1 MAGASNARAIARDMP
16 MPFEQCVRLLSEAKH
31 WLLLW
36 CWEQHNWWGGFDKLF
51 FFFSLFSL
59 FSPRVL
65 RLPFQKLN
73 VLCHFVSILIIILLI
88 VICFA
93 FNDFW
98 SRFCFSILSL
108 NIWFHLIFIS
118 NLIII
123 FLLQI
128 CFWISS
134 LIILFYLIFMS
145 NLVLI
150 LLISIFFLKNS
161 FLDWFFF
168 QFHPSLFGWLRILLL
183 NIFVFAFYGV
193 IFVSWPRSRVLK
205 ISSIWLWFFLGYFFK
220 FIFFQFYPSTLG
232 YWVLSFLIFSAFL
245 FMDLSQ
251 SHVLSHGL
259 IELPELTRVFL
270 MLF

>member
-1 MAGASNARAIARDMP
+1 
-16 MPFEQCVRLLSEAKH
+16 
-31 WLLLW
+31 
-36 CWEQHNWWGGFDKLF
+36 
-51 FFFSLFSL
+51 
-59 FSPRVL
+59 
-65 RLPFQKLN
+65 
-73 VLCHFVSILIIILLI
+73 LIIILLI

-150 LLISIFFLKNS
+150 LLISIYFFKNS
-161 FLDWFFF
+161 FLDCFFF

-183 NIFVFAFYGV
+183 NIFMFAFYGV
-193 IFVSWPRSRVLK
+193 ILVSWPRSRVLK
-205 ISSIWLWFFLGYFFK
+205 ISLIWLWFFLGYFFK

-251 SHVLSHGL
+251 SHVLSRGL